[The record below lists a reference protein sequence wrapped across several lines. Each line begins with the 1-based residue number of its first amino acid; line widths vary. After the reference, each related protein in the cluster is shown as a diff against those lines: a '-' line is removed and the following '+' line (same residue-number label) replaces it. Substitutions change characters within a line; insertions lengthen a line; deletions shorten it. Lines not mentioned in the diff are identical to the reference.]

1 MKINPV
7 LWALVTAVV
16 LLVAMLAGCEGPAG
30 PAGAA
35 GQNGQTLAFN
45 LEGYAPG
52 IQCATCH
59 SPDSDSTYHVAGRE
73 RQWSL
78 STHAIGGNVSRNNTP
93 CSGCHTTEGFL
104 QRMNG
109 QAVTDQLNP
118 TPPGCFTCHAPHA
131 RGNFTL
137 RDTVP
142 VTLISNINGVA
153 DAQFNY
159 GHGNMCVQ
167 CHQPRVLATKMDG
180 AADSLVITTNRWYS
194 HYGVQGQM
202 LMGEGGFK
210 FPGYTYSGNSNHTSN
225 TTIQQ
230 EGCPVCHMA
239 EHLGVPQAGGHTMN
253 IFYAGTGGVETPLL
267 DGCNQAGCHT
277 SPTMTAATI
286 AATQEHVQ
294 DSLHALRLLLAARGW
309 LDTTSTEDLAKLT
322 NGRLVIT
329 PAAKAG
335 ALYNYFFVTHDL
347 SMGIHN
353 TKYANDLLSTSL
365 AVLRAP

>member
-16 LLVAMLAGCEGPAG
+16 LLVATLAGCEGPAG

-59 SPDSDSTYHVAGRE
+59 SPDSDTTYHVAGRE
-73 RQWSL
+73 RQWAL
-78 STHAIGGNVSRNNTP
+78 STHAIGGNVIRNNTP

-131 RGNFTL
+131 RGNFSL

-167 CHQPRVLATKMDG
+167 CHQPRTLATKMDG

-230 EGCPVCHMA
+230 EGCPVC
-239 EHLGVPQAGGHTMN
+239 QR
-253 IFYAGTGGVETPLL
+253 L
-267 DGCNQAGCHT
+267 DWRDLFT
-277 SPTMTAATI
+277 RRKSSSR
-286 AATQEHVQ
+286 V
-294 DSLHALRLLLAARGW
+294 AARIASRRADDRARHGAMVVNS
-309 LDTTSTEDLAKLT
+309 LDEPSRDRPTTRWDRTEHRP
-322 NGRLVIT
+322 GRGMDQRLKTDEGPRTV
-329 PAAKAG
+329 
-335 ALYNYFFVTHDL
+335 
-347 SMGIHN
+347 
-353 TKYANDLLSTSL
+353 
-365 AVLRAP
+365 